1 MYKCR
6 LCRPKKTHVKMQI
19 KIFSI
24 PIGSSEAATEEMNHF
39 LRANKIID
47 IKKDLALLDGNS
59 CY

>member
-1 MYKCR
+1 MPA
-6 LCRPKKTHVKMQI
+6 LPAEKKHAKMQI

-39 LRANKIID
+39 LRANKVID

-59 CY
+59 C

>member
-1 MYKCR
+1 
-6 LCRPKKTHVKMQI
+6 MQI

-24 PIGSSEAATEEMNHF
+24 PIGSSEAATEKMNHF

-59 CY
+59 C